1 MIYINSICGRLMD
14 TTTIAAVTAAA
25 AFFGG
30 AVVYYLT
37 RDAQSD
43 LIIYD
48 DDLRSMGLLH
58 ARREVAEIFL
68 LKNEDRRILF
78 AKNEFAKAEETK
90 EVYDE
95 QMIELEDDI
104 ERLNDSLNPII
115 ETISGQDSQ
124 GQEEIMSQAKFTR
137 PFMKLTDH
145 LARLSTILNAYVFE
159 CSKSRFFEMVKQGY
173 EKDAVIE
180 NMVDKNRGQDVIDT
194 KFSAF
199 LKAQMKSMELKMSTQ
214 DKIKDRFL
222 SEK

>member
-1 MIYINSICGRLMD
+1 MD